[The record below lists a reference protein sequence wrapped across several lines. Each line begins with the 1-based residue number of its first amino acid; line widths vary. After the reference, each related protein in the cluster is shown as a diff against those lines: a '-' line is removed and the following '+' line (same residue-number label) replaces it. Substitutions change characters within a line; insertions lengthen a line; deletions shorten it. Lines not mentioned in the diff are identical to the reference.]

1 MRAILRKTLKQ
12 AFEKIYPHPFAFG
25 TGFLEEI
32 NSGAYKLPCIWVCP
46 FELAG
51 RTGRS
56 EGTKI
61 YAGTIYLIES
71 SEGLSPEE
79 KDDAWDAMEH
89 SALDVLSNMLE
100 TIDEV
105 VAFDKIKCIPN
116 EGAYTGFNDISQKL
130 TFEVTL
136 KYCESRG

>member
-1 MRAILRKTLKQ
+1 MRAMLRKALKQ

-32 NSGAYKLPCIWVCP
+32 NGGAYTLPCIWVCP

-51 RTGRS
+51 KTGRS
-56 EGTKI
+56 EGTKT
-61 YAGTIYLIES
+61 YVGTICLLEP

-79 KDDAWDAMEH
+79 KDDMWDIMEQ
-89 SALDVLSNMLE
+89 SALDVLSDMLE
-100 TIDEV
+100 TVDEV
-105 VAFDKIKCIPN
+105 VAFEKIKCIPD

-136 KYCESRG
+136 KYCEDRG

>member
-1 MRAILRKTLKQ
+1 MRTLLRNALKQ
-12 AFEKIYPHPFAFG
+12 AFEKIYPRPFDFG

-32 NSGAYKLPCIWVCP
+32 NGETYKLPCIWVCP

-51 RTGRS
+51 KTGRS

-61 YAGTIYLIES
+61 YAGTIYLLES
-71 SEGLSPEE
+71 SEGLTPEQ
-79 KDDAWDAMEH
+79 KDDAWDAMEQ
-89 SALDVLSNMLE
+89 SALDVLSDIPG
-100 TIDEV
+100 TVDEV
-105 VAFDKIKCIPN
+105 VAFDKVKCVPN

-136 KYCESRG
+136 KYCDDRG

>member
-12 AFEKIYPHPFAFG
+12 AFEKIYPHPFDFG

-51 RTGRS
+51 KTGRS
-56 EGTKI
+56 EGTKT

-71 SEGLSPEE
+71 SEGLSPAE
-79 KDDAWDAMEH
+79 KDDAWDAMERT
-89 SALDVLSNMLE
+89 ALRAINEIIE
-100 TIDEV
+100 TVDEV
-105 VAFDKIKCIPN
+105 TAFDKIKCIPN
-116 EGAYTGFNDISQKL
+116 EGAYTGFNDISLKV
-130 TFEVTL
+130 TFEVTTR
-136 KYCESRG
+136 YCEDRG